1 MMLEKG
7 LNHLLRQIDEK
18 VEILQESLG
27 KGGAT
32 DYADYQKKC
41 GEIQGLLTARL
52 NILDLRKNL
61 EHSDDE

>member
-1 MMLEKG
+1 MLEKA
-7 LNHLLRQIDEK
+7 LNHLLQQIDEK
-18 VEILQESLG
+18 VGRLQESLG
-27 KGGAT
+27 TGVAK
-32 DYADYQKKC
+32 DFADYQKMC

>member
-27 KGGAT
+27 KGAAT

-52 NILDLRKNL
+52 NI
-61 EHSDDE
+61 

>member
-1 MMLEKG
+1 MLEKG
-7 LNHLLRQIDEK
+7 LNLLLRQIEEK

-27 KGGAT
+27 KGAAT

>member
-27 KGGAT
+27 KGAAT
-32 DYADYQKKC
+32 DYADYQNKC

>member
-1 MMLEKG
+1 MLDKG
-7 LNHLLRQIDEK
+7 LSILLRQIDEK

-27 KGGAT
+27 KGAAT

>member
-1 MMLEKG
+1 MLEKA
-7 LNHLLRQIDEK
+7 LDHLLQQIDEK
-18 VEILQESLG
+18 VGRLQESLG
-27 KGGAT
+27 TGTAQ
-32 DYADYQKKC
+32 DFAQYQRMC

>member
-27 KGGAT
+27 KGVAN
-32 DYADYQKKC
+32 DYAEYQRMC
-41 GEIQGLLTARL
+41 GEIQGLLTTRL

>member
-1 MMLEKG
+1 MLEKG

-27 KGGAT
+27 KGAAT

-41 GEIQGLLTARL
+41 GEIQGLLTTRL

-61 EHSDDE
+61 ENSDDE

>member
-1 MMLEKG
+1 MLEKG

-27 KGGAT
+27 KGTAT
-32 DYADYQKKC
+32 DYAEYQKMW

>member
-1 MMLEKG
+1 MLEKG
-7 LNHLLRQIDEK
+7 LNLLLRQIEEK

-27 KGGAT
+27 KGAAT

-61 EHSDDE
+61 EHSDNE

>member
-1 MMLEKG
+1 MLEKG

-18 VEILQESLG
+18 VEVLQESLG
-27 KGGAT
+27 TGTAKDFAE
-32 DYADYQKKC
+32 YQKMC
-41 GEIQGLLTARL
+41 GEIQGLLTARM

>member
-1 MMLEKG
+1 MLEKG

-27 KGGAT
+27 KGNAT

-61 EHSDDE
+61 ENSDDE

>member
-18 VEILQESLG
+18 VGILLESLG
-27 KGGAT
+27 KGDAK
-32 DYADYQKKC
+32 DFSDYQRMC

>member
-1 MMLEKG
+1 MLEKG

-27 KGGAT
+27 KGNAI
-32 DYADYQKKC
+32 DFADYQKKC

>member
-1 MMLEKG
+1 MLEKA
-7 LNHLLRQIDEK
+7 LDHLLQQIDEK
-18 VEILQESLG
+18 VGRLQESLG
-27 KGGAT
+27 TGTAKDFAE
-32 DYADYQKKC
+32 YQRMC

>member
-1 MMLEKG
+1 MLEKA
-7 LNHLLRQIDEK
+7 LDHLLQQIDEK
-18 VEILQESLG
+18 VGRLQESLG
-27 KGGAT
+27 TGTAK
-32 DYADYQKKC
+32 DYAEYQKMC